1 VSARRH
7 SGAAPAGATLRKR
20 AAGAV
25 VVRAAGTAPRYLV
38 LRAFRNWDFPKG
50 VVEPDESPLAA
61 AQREVLEE
69 TSLAVTFP
77 WGTDFRE
84 TEPYAGGK
92 VARFY
97 VAAAPDADVVLPVS
111 AELGRPEHHEFRW
124 ATYPEAHALLPPR
137 LQSILAWARTVVGD
151 ASSAVRTCDRDD

>member
-1 VSARRH
+1 MSARRQAR
-7 SGAAPAGATLRKR
+7 AAAAGRRQR

-25 VVRAAGTAPRYLV
+25 VVRTAETAPRYLV
-38 LRAFRNWDFPKG
+38 LRAYRNWDFPKG
-50 VVEPDESPLAA
+50 VVEPDESPLETAR
-61 AQREVLEE
+61 REVREE
-69 TSLAVTFP
+69 TSLGITFP

-97 VAAAPDADVVLPVS
+97 VAAAADGDVVLPVS

-124 ATYPEAHALLPPR
+124 ATYAEAHALLPPR
-137 LQSILAWARTVVGD
+137 LQSILVWARTVVGD
-151 ASSAVRTCDRDD
+151 RSPGV